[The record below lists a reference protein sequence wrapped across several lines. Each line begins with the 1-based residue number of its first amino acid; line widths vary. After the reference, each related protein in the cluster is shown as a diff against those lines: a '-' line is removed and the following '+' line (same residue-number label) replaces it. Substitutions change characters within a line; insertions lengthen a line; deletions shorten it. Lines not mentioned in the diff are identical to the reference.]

1 MDRTTGS
8 PRTLLV
14 QLVSDGGADN
24 GDSVNELCSQR
35 RFSHNGVRF
44 ALGVIARVST
54 DVSSVF

>member
-14 QLVSDGGADN
+14 QLVKNGGA
-24 GDSVNELCSQR
+24 GDGDFVGELCSQR

-44 ALGVIARVST
+44 AIGVIARVST
-54 DVSSVF
+54 DDSSVF